1 MDLRRPRAC
10 SHSME
15 KREQVH
21 RRPLTM
27 SDPAKAVFLSY
38 ASQDAEVAKR
48 ICEALRASGVEVWF
62 DVEGGLET
70 GDEWDQ
76 KIRRQIKECVLFIA
90 VISKATQA
98 RHEGYFRIEWDLA
111 AERARGIASGVAFI
125 LPVVIDDTREPD
137 ALVPDRFRAVQWTRL
152 PAGVMAPEILARFV
166 KLWSH
171 RVGVVQQA
179 ELETRRP
186 RPAERDEGVAS
197 PTRRATPEVGRRVPA
212 AAWAGAAVL
221 VAAALAVGGYFWLK
235 RPVESAPVAPVVA
248 TTNKELVRAEQL
260 LTAPDAIVADVM
272 LAEELCK
279 GVLAQRST
287 DAASTVMMARVQT
300 YLLLRGFDRSEAR
313 FALAKQVS
321 ERAVALAP
329 DDVEA
334 QAALGTY
341 IYTRNV
347 ELPRAAKL
355 FRAAIVARPAEPR
368 FYRMLDNVLANDPAV
383 PRAELLTST
392 QRTADRFPTDGL
404 AQYEAARHFRDAAN
418 LEETDRYLD
427 LAIKHGPVAN
437 AIIAKARL
445 ALTVRGETAV
455 MRKMLDQLPERYRAT
470 DRAVFSEFVYA
481 LAGGDYEG
489 GLRAL
494 RAKPEPWMVDFE
506 FTGPKALLEGELLLL
521 QGKAE
526 LARLRFEAAHKEY
539 AQHAA
544 VNSVGFRS
552 MWLEAWLLARLGRLE
567 EARTRNAVIFPEYQR
582 PFQMFLGQGWWFNP
596 VALNLLL
603 GERAKAY
610 DLMQEAVDF
619 QEGRRILRVALGL
632 DPRLAAYRTDPQIRA
647 LLDAPDSTKSAKIA
661 LSTRDW
667 PKKAELRRAIALLD
681 GLDTIRDDFVLAEE
695 IAKRE
700 LELSPADPEA
710 VTVMARIQSQYL
722 LRGFDRRDAR
732 AALAG
737 QYSERAVQL
746 APDEPEALFALAN
759 YLGARGVDAARAA
772 VLIQKACALDPGQP
786 RYWRVAAL
794 TLTDSASGLA
804 LAEENVRRFPADP
817 LTRYDLSIRYRNLG
831 RWADF
836 EREIDATLALAPVA
850 NATVWKARAM
860 LALHS
865 DLAGMRTWLDKV
877 PVRVSGQERTVF
889 SRFLYAALSGDDDY
903 GFAALRS
910 YNEPWFLDVAEY
922 GGPAALLHATL
933 LELQG
938 KPALAR
944 VHYEAALV
952 EVQRQKI
959 AMPTDLWVRRAEIW
973 VMRGLGRLDEAR
985 ALNRAF
991 VEITPRPIVLSPVA
1005 GWFFNPIVAALL
1017 LDDRPLALALLRE
1030 GTNGPFGR
1038 EALRVHFRTDP
1049 RMKPFLA
1056 DSEINAFFQATT
1068 VPK

>member
-1 MDLRRPRAC
+1 MTSA
-10 SHSME
+10 E
-15 KREQVH
+15 N
-21 RRPLTM
+21 
-27 SDPAKAVFLSY
+27 KAVFLSY
-38 ASQDAEVAKR
+38 ASQDAEAAKR
-48 ICEALRASGVEVWF
+48 IAEALRAAGVEVWF

-70 GDEWDQ
+70 GDEWDA
-76 KIRRQIKECVLFIA
+76 KIRRQIKECVLFVP
-90 VISKATQA
+90 VISANTQA

-137 ALVPDRFRAVQWTRL
+137 ALVPDRFRSVQWTRVR
-152 PAGVMAPEILARFV
+152 AGELTPEQRTKFA

-171 RVGVVQQA
+171 RIGVLQHRAAGEASGGAPLAGLPPAVEPKRARPFGALVIGGALAAAVVVGGWFWQ
-179 ELETRRP
+179 RRGP
-186 RPAERDEGVAS
+186 VEPSSRPA
-197 PTRRATPEVGRRVPA
+197 
-212 AAWAGAAVL
+212 
-221 VAAALAVGGYFWLK
+221 VAA
-235 RPVESAPVAPVVA
+235 PVHPAVA
-248 TTNKELVRAEQL
+248 TMDKDLVRAEQL
-260 LTAPDAIVADVM
+260 MTAPNAIVADVM
-272 LAEELCK
+272 LAEDLCK
-279 GVLAQRST
+279 GVLAQQPT
-287 DAASTVMMARVQT
+287 DVAATVMMARVQT

-313 FALAKQVS
+313 FALAKQFS
-321 ERAVALAP
+321 ERALALAP

-341 IYTRNV
+341 LFRRNI

-355 FRAAIVARPAEPR
+355 FRTAIAARPAEPR
-368 FYRMLDNVLANDPAV
+368 FHLMLDNVLSDDPAV
-383 PRAELLTST
+383 PRAELLAST
-392 QRTADRFPTDGL
+392 KRTADRFPTDAL
-404 AQYEAARHFRDAAN
+404 AQYEAARHFRDAAI

-427 LAIKHGPVAN
+427 LAIKHGPIAN

-455 MRKMLDQLPERYRAT
+455 MRKLLDQLPERYRT
-470 DRAVFSEFVYA
+470 NDRAVFSEFVYA
-481 LAGGDYEG
+481 LAGGDYEL

-544 VNSVGFRS
+544 VNNVGFRS
-552 MWLEAWLLARLGRLE
+552 MWLEAWLLARLGRVE
-567 EARTRNAVIFPEYQR
+567 EARTRNAVIFPEYER
-582 PFQMFLGQGWWFNP
+582 PFQMYLGQGWWFNP
-596 VALNLLL
+596 VALNLML

-610 DLMQEAVDF
+610 DLMREAVDF

-632 DPRLAAYRTDPQIRA
+632 DPRLAAYRTDPQFRA

-667 PKKAELRRAIALLD
+667 PKKAELKRAIALID
-681 GLDTIRDDFVLAEE
+681 GLEAIRDDFVLAEQ
-695 IAKRE
+695 ITTRE
-700 LELSPADPEA
+700 LDLNPADPDA

-759 YLGARGVDAARAA
+759 YLGARGVDRARAET
-772 VLIQKACALDPGQP
+772 LIKKACVLDPGQP
-786 RYWRVAAL
+786 RYWRVA
-794 TLTDSASGLA
+794 TLNTNDSVAALA

-836 EREIDATLALAPVA
+836 ERETDATLALAPVA
-850 NATVWKARAM
+850 NTIVWKARAM
-860 LALHS
+860 LGLHG

-877 PVRVSGQERTVF
+877 PSRVSGQERPVF
-889 SRFLYAALSGDDDY
+889 SRFLYAALSSDFDY
-903 GFAALRS
+903 GFVALRS
-910 YNEPWFLDVAEY
+910 YTEPWFLDVAEY
-922 GGPAALLHATL
+922 GGPAALLQATL
-933 LELQG
+933 LDLQG

-944 VHYEAALV
+944 VQYEAALV
-952 EVQRQKI
+952 EVQRQKL

-991 VEITPRPIVLSPVA
+991 VEIIPRPIVLSPVG
-1005 GWFFNPIVAALL
+1005 GWFFSPTASSLL
-1017 LDDRPLALALLRE
+1017 LEDRSLALTLLRE
-1030 GTNGPFGR
+1030 GANGPFGR

-1049 RMKPFLA
+1049 RMAPFRDDPEIAALLA
-1056 DSEINAFFQATT
+1056 EPDAKAKSER
-1068 VPK
+1068 

>member
-1 MDLRRPRAC
+1 LSVEGSALNVARSVPRG
-10 SHSME
+10 
-15 KREQVH
+15 
-21 RRPLTM
+21 
-27 SDPAKAVFLSY
+27 AVFLSY
-38 ASQDAEVAKR
+38 ASQDAEAVLR
-48 ICEALRASGVEVWF
+48 IAEALRAAGIVVWF
-62 DVEGGLET
+62 DQDELVGG
-70 GDEWDQ
+70 DAWDA
-76 KIRRQIKECVLFIA
+76 KIRGQIASCALFVP
-90 VISKATQA
+90 VISAATQA
-98 RHEGYFRIEWDLA
+98 RLEGYFRLEWKLA
-111 AERARGIASGVAFI
+111 AQRTHAMAEEKAFL
-125 LPVVIDDTREPD
+125 LPVVIDDTRD
-137 ALVPDRFRAVQWTRL
+137 AEAKVPAEFKVVQWTRL
-152 PAGVMAPEILARFV
+152 PGGE
-166 KLWSH
+166 
-171 RVGVVQQA
+171 
-179 ELETRRP
+179 
-186 RPAERDEGVAS
+186 
-197 PTRRATPEVGRRVPA
+197 
-212 AAWAGAAVL
+212 GAAVEKFCARVKVL
-221 VAAALAVGGYFWLK
+221 LGGSDVARAFQPVMEDSEPGLKHRATQKVSRRLPAAWGVAVAVIAVALAVGGWFWL
-235 RPVESAPVAPVVA
+235 RRGPVESSPRPAIVAPVAPAVA
-248 TTNKELVRAEQL
+248 PADKDLVRAEQL
-260 LTAPDAIVADVM
+260 MTAPDAIVADVM

-279 GVLAQRST
+279 GILAQRST
-287 DAASTVMMARVQT
+287 DAAATVMMARVQT

-313 FALAKQVS
+313 FAVAKQVS

-341 IYTRNV
+341 LYTRNV

-355 FRAAIVARPAEPR
+355 FRAAIAARPAEPR
-368 FYRMLDNVLANDPAV
+368 FHRMLDNVLANDPAV
-383 PRAELLTST
+383 PQAELLAST
-392 QRTADRFPTDGL
+392 KRTADRFPTDGL

-427 LAIKHGPVAN
+427 LAIKHGSVAN

-455 MRKMLDQLPERYRAT
+455 VRKLLDQLPERYRAT

-481 LAGGDYEG
+481 LAGGDYEL

-494 RAKPEPWMVDFE
+494 RSKPEPWMVDFE

-526 LARLRFEAAHKEY
+526 LARLSFEAAHKEY

-552 MWLEAWLLARLGRLE
+552 MWLEAWLLARLGRVE

-582 PFQMFLGQGWWFNP
+582 PFQMYLGQGWWFNP
-596 VALNLLL
+596 VALNLML

-610 DLMQEAVDF
+610 DLMREAVDF

-632 DPRLAAYRTDPQIRA
+632 DPRLAVYRTDPQIRA

-667 PKKAELRRAIALLD
+667 PKKAELKRAIALID

-695 IAKRE
+695 ITKRE
-700 LELSPADPEA
+700 LDLSPADPEA

-737 QYSERAVQL
+737 QYSERAMQL

-759 YLGARGVDAARAA
+759 YLGARGVDAARAE
-772 VLIQKACALDPGQP
+772 VLIKRACALDPGQP

-794 TLTDSASGLA
+794 TLTDSAAGLA

-817 LTRYDLSIRYRNLG
+817 LTRYDLSIRDRNLG

-860 LALHS
+860 LGLHG
-865 DLAGMRTWLDKV
+865 DLPGMRTWLDKV

-889 SRFLYAALSGDDDY
+889 SRFLYAALSGDHDY

-944 VHYEAALV
+944 VHYDAALV

-973 VMRGLGRLDEAR
+973 VMRGLGGLDEAR

-991 VEITPRPIVLSPVA
+991 VEIIPRPIVLSPVG

-1038 EALRVHFRTDP
+1038 EALRVHVRTDP

-1056 DSEINAFFQATT
+1056 DPEINTFFQATT